1 MKTGTLQDG
10 AGVVSSCFRRKFDR
24 DQLEVRM
31 KRIALLV
38 VFALAAISTS
48 GLLAQEPNDAI
59 ATPLLA
65 APANLRE
72 GATVVKWSPDH
83 TYVTLKKGTNRMVC
97 YDRSGFPLQAAFS
110 LECTS
115 IANLDRVAQN
125 MKAEKLG
132 DKMKS
137 EAMLNAQEK
146 DGTRVKPE
154 FGSVWYHLMGPDK
167 EHARTHMTIAVPGAT
182 MATLGLPENNRQ
194 GGVWIMNAGTTTAHL
209 MTPGE

>member
-1 MKTGTLQDG
+1 MT
-10 AGVVSSCFRRKFDR
+10 
-24 DQLEVRM
+24 
-31 KRIALLV
+31 RIALLILGV
-38 VFALAAISTS
+38 MAVSTS
-48 GLLAQEPNDAI
+48 AFAQAPADIDTA
-59 ATPLLA
+59 LLA

-72 GATVVKWSPDH
+72 GATVIKWKPDH
-83 TYVTLKKGTNRMVC
+83 TYDTLRKGTNRLVC

-115 IANLDRVAQN
+115 IANLDRAAQN
-125 MKAEKLG
+125 MKAEALG

-154 FGSVWYHLMGPDK
+154 FGSVWYHLAGPDR
-167 EHARTHMTIAVPGAT
+167 EHARTHVTIAVPGAT
-182 MATLGLPENNRQ
+182 TQSTGLPDNPKQ

-209 MTPGE
+209 MTPGL